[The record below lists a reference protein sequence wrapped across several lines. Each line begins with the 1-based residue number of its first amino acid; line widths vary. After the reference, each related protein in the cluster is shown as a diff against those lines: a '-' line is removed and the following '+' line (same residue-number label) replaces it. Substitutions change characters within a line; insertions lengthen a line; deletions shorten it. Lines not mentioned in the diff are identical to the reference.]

1 MKKNYDKIYEEI
13 GKIRE
18 QKKEELK
25 KSIKKFKKKDG
36 FDIKYFVVFDNYA
49 EMYTDDSINGIIN
62 VLKIEG
68 NDFNRIN
75 YNVVSNTLG
84 YKEFK

>member
-1 MKKNYDKIYEEI
+1 MKKNYDKIHEEI

-25 KSIKKFKKKDG
+25 KSIKRFKKKDG

-75 YNVVSNTLG
+75 YNVISNTLG
-84 YKEFK
+84 YKEF

>member
-1 MKKNYDKIYEEI
+1 MKKNYDKIHEEI

-36 FDIKYFVVFDNYA
+36 FDIKYFVMFDNYA

-75 YNVVSNTLG
+75 YNVISNTLG
-84 YKEFK
+84 YKEF

>member
-1 MKKNYDKIYEEI
+1 MKKNYDKIHEEI

-75 YNVVSNTLG
+75 YDVISNALG

>member
-1 MKKNYDKIYEEI
+1 MKKNYDKIHEEI

-36 FDIKYFVVFDNYA
+36 YDIKYFVVFDKYA
-49 EMYTDDSINGIIN
+49 EMYTDDSINGIIS

-75 YNVVSNTLG
+75 YNVISNTLG
-84 YKEFK
+84 YKEF

>member
-1 MKKNYDKIYEEI
+1 MKKNYDKIHEEI

-25 KSIKKFKKKDG
+25 KSNKKFKKKDG

-49 EMYTDDSINGIIN
+49 EMYTDDSVNGIIS

-75 YNVVSNTLG
+75 YDVISNTLG
-84 YKEFK
+84 YEEF

>member
-1 MKKNYDKIYEEI
+1 MKKNYDKIHEEI

-25 KSIKKFKKKDG
+25 KSNKKFKKKDG

-75 YNVVSNTLG
+75 YNVISNTLG
-84 YKEFK
+84 YKEF

>member
-75 YNVVSNTLG
+75 YNVISNTLE
-84 YKEFK
+84 YKEF

>member
-1 MKKNYDKIYEEI
+1 MKKNYDKIHEEI

-25 KSIKKFKKKDG
+25 TSIKKFKKKDG
-36 FDIKYFVVFDNYA
+36 YDIKYFVVFDNYA
-49 EMYTDDSINGIIN
+49 EMYTDDSVNGIIS

-75 YNVVSNTLG
+75 YNVISNTLG
-84 YKEFK
+84 YEEF

>member
-1 MKKNYDKIYEEI
+1 MKKNYDKIHEEI

-49 EMYTDDSINGIIN
+49 EMYADDSINGIIN

-75 YNVVSNTLG
+75 YDVISNTLG
-84 YKEFK
+84 YREF

>member
-1 MKKNYDKIYEEI
+1 MKKNYDKIHEEI
-13 GKIRE
+13 EKLRK

-36 FDIKYFVVFDNYA
+36 FDIKYFVMFDKYA

-75 YNVVSNTLG
+75 YNVISNTLG
-84 YKEFK
+84 YREF

>member
-1 MKKNYDKIYEEI
+1 MKKNYDKIHEEI

-75 YNVVSNTLG
+75 YDVISNTLG
-84 YKEFK
+84 YREF

>member
-1 MKKNYDKIYEEI
+1 MKKNYEKIHEEI
-13 GKIRE
+13 KKLRK

-25 KSIKKFKKKDG
+25 KSNKKFKKKDG
-36 FDIKYFVVFDNYA
+36 FNIKYLVVFDDYA

-84 YKEFK
+84 YKEF

>member
-1 MKKNYDKIYEEI
+1 MKKNYDKIHEEI

-25 KSIKKFKKKDG
+25 KSNKKFKKKDG

-75 YNVVSNTLG
+75 YDVISNTLG
-84 YKEFK
+84 YKEF

>member
-1 MKKNYDKIYEEI
+1 MKKNYDKIHEEI

-25 KSIKKFKKKDG
+25 KSNKKFKKKDG

-75 YNVVSNTLG
+75 YDVISNALG
-84 YKEFK
+84 YKEF

>member
-25 KSIKKFKKKDG
+25 KSIKKFKKKD
-36 FDIKYFVVFDNYA
+36 
-49 EMYTDDSINGIIN
+49 
-62 VLKIEG
+62 
-68 NDFNRIN
+68 
-75 YNVVSNTLG
+75 
-84 YKEFK
+84 

>member
-1 MKKNYDKIYEEI
+1 MKKNYDKIHEEI
-13 GKIRE
+13 EKLKK

-36 FDIKYFVVFDNYA
+36 YDIKYFVVFDKYA

-75 YNVVSNTLG
+75 YNVISNTLG
-84 YKEFK
+84 YEEF

>member
-1 MKKNYDKIYEEI
+1 MKKNYDKIHEEI
-13 GKIRE
+13 EKLRK

-25 KSIKKFKKKDG
+25 KSNKKFKKKDG

-49 EMYTDDSINGIIN
+49 EMYTDDSVNGIIN

-68 NDFNRIN
+68 NNFNRIN
-75 YNVVSNTLG
+75 YDVISNTLG
-84 YKEFK
+84 YKEF

>member
-1 MKKNYDKIYEEI
+1 MKKNYDKIHEEI

-36 FDIKYFVVFDNYA
+36 FDIKYFVVFDNYV

-62 VLKIEG
+62 VLHIEG

-75 YNVVSNTLG
+75 YNVISNTLG
-84 YKEFK
+84 YKEF

>member
-1 MKKNYDKIYEEI
+1 MKKNYNKIHEEI

-36 FDIKYFVVFDNYA
+36 YDIKYFVVFDNYA
-49 EMYTDDSINGIIN
+49 EMYTDDSVNGIIN

-75 YNVVSNTLG
+75 YDVISNTLG
-84 YKEFK
+84 YEEF

>member
-1 MKKNYDKIYEEI
+1 MKKNYEKIHEETE
-13 GKIRE
+13 KLRK

-75 YNVVSNTLG
+75 YNVISNTLG
-84 YKEFK
+84 YREF

>member
-1 MKKNYDKIYEEI
+1 MKKNYDKIHEEI

-36 FDIKYFVVFDNYA
+36 FDIKYFVAFDNYA

-75 YNVVSNTLG
+75 YDVISNTLG
-84 YKEFK
+84 YKEF

>member
-1 MKKNYDKIYEEI
+1 MKKNYDKIHEEI

-25 KSIKKFKKKDG
+25 KSNKKFKKKDG
-36 FDIKYFVVFDNYA
+36 FDIKYFVVFDKYA
-49 EMYTDDSINGIIN
+49 EMYTDDSINGIVN

-75 YNVVSNTLG
+75 YDVISNTLG
-84 YKEFK
+84 YREF